1 MTNNQEIIRSKIH
14 EFVKKYYL
22 NKLYKGF
29 LVFIIITLLVFLTY
43 TVLEYFSYLNSSLR
57 VFLFYSFLVLFG
69 FTTAINIIYPLIKLL
84 GVGKQ
89 IDKTT
94 IAKLIGTYFPQI
106 DDKLLNVFQLE
117 ELKESGNFKS
127 YDIIVSAIDT
137 KIENMKPFPFVKA
150 VPFHKTK
157 KFVKW
162 ATIPIIIF
170 ISIISIKSEI
180 ITESTKR
187 IIKYNQV
194 FERPAPYSFEI
205 LNKSL
210 TTFQNEDYVLNIKVV
225 GEETPQELFIEFGNR
240 TYRCYKEN
248 NSNFTFTFANIQQ
261 NIEFQIV
268 TEEVRTKLY
277 QISVL
282 PKPITVSY
290 IMELY
295 YPQYLNKNNE
305 IVENNGDATVPE
317 GTKITW
323 KVYTKNTDFIEF
335 IFNQSSNKLASQKDL
350 FSYSIHAKT
359 PFQYSLVNGNKHFTS
374 KDTLHHQINIIKD
387 LYPEI
392 YVESQQDSLFA
403 DRVYFKGT
411 IKDDYG
417 FKELRFVYS
426 KKDKEGNLMENNKT
440 IPIEIQKAVNIQDF
454 YYYFDASVLFLSP
467 GEQVEYYFEIFDN
480 DGVNGSKSSKT
491 QSQSFKLKT
500 IEEIEKELNKSSSE
514 MKNDLQKLI
523 KESEELV
530 KNINKFQQQLMQN
543 NQITWQDKK
552 RLEAL
557 LDQYNDIKNKIEEV
571 KKDQQDQKA
580 KEDRYKNITDEVLK
594 KQQELMKRFDSILSD
609 EVKEMLQKI
618 QEMMNKQNKDQLQKE
633 MDKIKMSAQ
642 DINKELD
649 QQLELFK
656 LLEFEKKF
664 EDIIDKSRQLAE
676 EQKQLSR
683 LSEEKA
689 ISKED
694 LVKKQEQLNQKFE
707 QLQKELKELEK
718 LNKGLEEPIKMDDR
732 SQMEQEI
739 KSEMNEAKDQLN
751 KNNRTKAK
759 GKQESA
765 TEKLNKLADEL
776 EQEKNEAENEDIG
789 EDIES
794 LRQIMDNLM
803 RVSFQQED
811 VLKRAI
817 TTNAKS
823 PTVTEIVRT
832 QKEINDYMKMIDDS
846 LSSLA
851 KRQTSV
857 KPFIQKELKKI
868 KEYLLATQKQMS
880 DRQLPMAA
888 TNQQF
893 ALTSMN
899 NLTLMLAESMKEMK
913 EKQKESNGK
922 CNKKGGKSTS
932 SKSGGNKSKP
942 KSARELQQQLNRQME
957 SLKRSMEQPGQ
968 EKGKSGQSGQT
979 SEQFAKMAAQ
989 QEAIRK
995 MLQDYN
1001 NDLKE
1006 QNGVGDKAIEQIIR
1020 EMEATE
1026 KDLVNRILS
1035 NQTIN
1040 RQKNIEIRLLE
1051 SERAE
1056 MEREKEEKREST
1068 EAQERYNP
1076 QPPKEW
1082 IFQKEKEQQQE
1093 MIRTIPATLQ
1103 YYYKEKANQY
1113 FYNIE

>member
-1 MTNNQEIIRSKIH
+1 MTNNQEIIRNKIH
-14 EFVKKYYL
+14 HFVKKYYL
-22 NKLYKGF
+22 NKLYKGV

-43 TVLEYFSYLNSSLR
+43 SILEYFSYLNSSLR
-57 VFLFYSFLVLFG
+57 IFLFYSFLLLFL
-69 FTTAINIIYPLIKLL
+69 FTTIKNIIIPTIKLL
-84 GVGKQ
+84 GLGRQ

-106 DDKLLNVFQLE
+106 DDKLLNIFQLE
-117 ELKESGNFKS
+117 ELKEAGNFKS
-127 YDIIVSAIDT
+127 YDLIVSAIDT
-137 KIENMKPFPFVKA
+137 KIETIKPFPFVKA

-157 KFVKW
+157 KYIKW
-162 ATIPIIIF
+162 AILPIIVL

-194 FERPAPYSFEI
+194 FEKPAPYSFDL

-210 TTFQNEDYVLNIKVV
+210 TTFQNEDFVLNIKVV
-225 GEETPQELFIEFGNR
+225 GEETPQELFIQFGNR
-240 TYRCYKEN
+240 TYRCQKE
-248 NSNFTFTFANIQQ
+248 SKTLFTYTFANLQQ
-261 NIEFQIV
+261 SADFQIV
-268 TEEVRTKLY
+268 TEEVLSKTYTLT
-277 QISVL
+277 VL
-282 PKPITVSY
+282 PKPLTVSY
-290 IMELY
+290 IMELV
-295 YPQYLNKNNE
+295 YPQYLNKNKE
-305 IVENNGDATVPE
+305 IIENNGDATVPE
-317 GTKITW
+317 GTRITW
-323 KVYTKNTDFIEF
+323 KVYTKNTDFVNF
-335 IFNQSSNKLASQKDL
+335 IYNQNSELLVSKNDL
-350 FSYSIHAKT
+350 FSYSTQVKT
-359 PFQYSLVNGNKHFTS
+359 PFQYSIVNGNTFFTS

-392 YVESQQDSLFA
+392 FVESQQDSLFA

-417 FKELRFVYS
+417 FKELNFVYTKS
-426 KKDKEGNLMENNKT
+426 DQEGNLIESSKKL
-440 IPIEIQKAVNIQDF
+440 PIVIKKGENIQDF
-454 YYYFDASVLFLSP
+454 YYYFDASLLLLSP
-467 GEQVEYYFEIFDN
+467 GQQIDYYFEIYDN
-480 DGVNGSKSSKT
+480 DGVNGSKSTKT
-491 QSQSFKLKT
+491 QSKSFKLKT
-500 IEEIEKELNKSSSE
+500 IEEIEKELNKSSAE
-514 MKNDLQKLI
+514 TKKDLQKLI

-552 RLEAL
+552 RLESL
-557 LDQYNDIKNKIEEV
+557 LEQYNDIKNKIQEV
-571 KKDQQDQKA
+571 KKEQQDQKA

-594 KQQELMKRFDSILSD
+594 KQEELLKRFDSILSD
-609 EVKEMLQKI
+609 EVKEILQKI
-618 QEMMNKQNKDQLQKE
+618 QEMMNQQNKDQLQKE

-642 DINKELD
+642 EINKELD

-664 EDIIDKSRQLAE
+664 QDIIDKSRQLSE
-676 EQKQLSR
+676 EQKNLSK
-683 LSEEKA
+683 LSEEKS
-689 ISKED
+689 ITKED
-694 LVKKQEQLNQKFE
+694 LVKKQELLNQKFE
-707 QLQKELKELEK
+707 QLQKELKELQQ
-718 LNKGLEEPIKMDDR
+718 LNKNLEDPIKMEDR
-732 SQMEQEI
+732 SQLEQEI
-739 KSEMNEAKDQLN
+739 KQEMNEAKDQLN
-751 KNNRTKAK
+751 KNNRSKAK

-765 TEKLNKLADEL
+765 TEKIEKLADQL
-776 EQEKNEAENEDIG
+776 EQEKNEAENEDIS
-789 EDIES
+789 EDIET

-803 RVSFQQED
+803 RVSFKQED
-811 VLKRAI
+811 NLKRVLS
-817 TTNAKS
+817 TNAKS

-832 QKEINDYMKMIDDS
+832 QKEISDYMKMIDDS

-868 KEYLLATQKQMS
+868 KEYLLATQTQLS
-880 DRQLPMAA
+880 DRQLPIAA

-893 ALTSMN
+893 ALTSIN

-922 CNKKGGKSTS
+922 CNKKGGKSS
-932 SKSGGNKSKP
+932 SKPGGNKSKP
-942 KSARELQQQLNRQME
+942 KSARELQQQLNKQME
-957 SLKRSMEQPGQ
+957 SLKRSMEQGQ
-968 EKGKSGQSGQT
+968 EKGKMGQNGQM

-1001 NDLKE
+1001 NELKN
-1006 QNGVGDKAIEQIIR
+1006 QNGVGDKALEQVIK

-1026 KDLVNRILS
+1026 RDLVNRVLS

-1040 RQKNIEIRLLE
+1040 RQKSIETRLLE

-1056 MEREKEEKREST
+1056 MEREKEEKRESR

-1082 IFQKEKEQQQE
+1082 IFQKGKEQQME
-1093 MIRTIPATLQ
+1093 MIRTIPPTLQ

-1113 FYNIE
+1113 FFNIE

>member
-1 MTNNQEIIRSKIH
+1 MTNNQEIIRKKIH

-22 NKLYKGF
+22 NKLYKGI
-29 LVFIIITLLVFLTY
+29 LLFIIITLLVFLTY
-43 TVLEYFSYLNSSLR
+43 AILEYFSYLNSSLR
-57 VFLFYSFLVLFG
+57 ILLFYSFLGLFL
-69 FTTAINIIYPLIKLL
+69 FTTLKNIVYPLIKLL
-84 GVGKQ
+84 GIGKQ

-117 ELKESGNFKS
+117 ELKESGKFRS
-127 YDIIVSAIDT
+127 YDIIVSAIDA
-137 KIENMKPFPFVKA
+137 KIENLKPFPFVKA

-157 KFVKW
+157 KYIKW
-162 ATIPIIIF
+162 AIIPIIIF

-187 IIKYNQV
+187 IIQYNQV
-194 FERPAPYSFEI
+194 FEKPAPYSFEVI
-205 LNKSL
+205 NKSL

-225 GEETPQELFIEFGNR
+225 GEETPQELFVQYGNR
-240 TYRCYKEN
+240 TYRCHKEN
-248 NSNFTFTFANIQQ
+248 NSHFTFTFPNIQQ
-261 NIEFQIV
+261 NVDFQIV
-268 TEEVRTKLY
+268 TDEVESKFY
-277 QISVL
+277 QLSVL
-282 PKPITVSY
+282 PKPITISY
-290 IMELY
+290 IMELS

-305 IVENNGDATVPE
+305 IIENNGDATVPE
-317 GTKITW
+317 GTRITW
-323 KVYTKNTDFIEF
+323 KVYTKNTDFVQF
-335 IFNQSSNKLASQKDL
+335 ILNQKANRLTTQKDI
-350 FSYSIHAKT
+350 FTYSIQAKT
-359 PFQYSLVNGNKHFTS
+359 PFQYTLVNGNKHFTS

-417 FKELRFVYS
+417 FRDLRFVYS
-426 KKDKEGNLMENNKT
+426 KSDKDGNLLEQNKT
-440 IPIEIQKAVNIQDF
+440 IQIDIKKGINIQDF
-454 YYYFDASVLFLSP
+454 YYYFDASVLLLSP

-480 DGVNGSKSSKT
+480 DGVNGAKSSKT
-491 QSQSFKLKT
+491 QNKNFKLKT
-500 IEEIEKELNKSSSE
+500 IEEIEKELNKSSNE
-514 MKNDLQKLI
+514 TKNDLQKLI

-552 RLEAL
+552 KLESL

-571 KKDQQDQKA
+571 KKDQMDQKE

-594 KQQELMKRFDSILSD
+594 KQEELMKRFDSILSD

-618 QEMMNKQNKDQLQKE
+618 QEMMNQQNKDQLQKE

-649 QQLELFK
+649 QQLELYK

-664 EDIIDKSRQLAE
+664 QDIIDKSRQIAE

-689 ISKED
+689 ISKEE

-707 QLQKELKELEK
+707 QIQKELKELEQ
-718 LNKGLEEPIKMDDR
+718 LNKGLEDPIKMEDR
-732 SQMEQEI
+732 SQLEQEI
-739 KSEMNEAKDQLN
+739 KNEMNEAKDQLN
-751 KNNRTKAK
+751 KNNRSKAK
-759 GKQESA
+759 GKQDSA
-765 TEKLNKLADEL
+765 SEKIEKLADEL
-776 EQEKNEAENEDIG
+776 EQEKNEAENEDIS

-803 RVSFQQED
+803 RVSFKQED
-811 VLKRAI
+811 ILKRAL

-823 PTVTEIVRT
+823 PTVTEIIRT

-868 KEYLLATQKQMS
+868 KEYLLATQTQMS

-922 CNKKGGKSTS
+922 CNKKGGKSS
-932 SKSGGNKSKP
+932 CSKPGGNKSKP

-957 SLKRSMEQPGQ
+957 SLKRSMEQGQDKGKPGQ
-968 EKGKSGQSGQT
+968 NGSM

-1026 KDLVNRILS
+1026 KDLVNRVLS

-1040 RQKNIEIRLLE
+1040 RQKNIETRLLE

-1056 MEREKEEKREST
+1056 MEREKEEKRESR

-1082 IFQKEKEQQQE
+1082 IFQKGKEQQTE
-1093 MIRTIPATLQ
+1093 MIRTIPPSLQ

>member
-1 MTNNQEIIRSKIH
+1 MTNNQEIIRKKIH
-14 EFVKKYYL
+14 HFVKKYYL
-22 NKLYKGF
+22 NKLYKGV

-43 TVLEYFSYLNSSLR
+43 SILEYFSYLNSSLR
-57 VFLFYSFLVLFG
+57 IFLFYSFLLLFL
-69 FTTAINIIYPLIKLL
+69 FTTIKNIIIPTIKLL
-84 GVGKQ
+84 GLGRQ

-106 DDKLLNVFQLE
+106 DDKLLNIFQLE
-117 ELKESGNFKS
+117 ELKEAGNFKS
-127 YDIIVSAIDT
+127 YDLIVSAIDT
-137 KIENMKPFPFVKA
+137 KIETIKPFPFVKA

-157 KFVKW
+157 KYIKW
-162 ATIPIIIF
+162 AILPIIVL

-194 FERPAPYSFEI
+194 FEKPAPYSFDL

-210 TTFQNEDYVLNIKVV
+210 TTFQNEDFVLNIKVV
-225 GEETPQELFIEFGNR
+225 GEETPQELFIQFGNR
-240 TYRCYKEN
+240 TYRCQKE
-248 NSNFTFTFANIQQ
+248 SKTLFTYTFANLQQ
-261 NIEFQIV
+261 SADFQIV
-268 TEEVRTKLY
+268 TEEVLSKTYTLT
-277 QISVL
+277 VL
-282 PKPITVSY
+282 PKPLTVSY
-290 IMELY
+290 IMELV
-295 YPQYLNKNNE
+295 YPQYLNKNKE
-305 IVENNGDATVPE
+305 IIENNGDATVPE
-317 GTKITW
+317 GTRITW
-323 KVYTKNTDFIEF
+323 KVYTKNTDFVNF
-335 IFNQSSNKLASQKDL
+335 IYNQNSELLVSKNDL
-350 FSYSIHAKT
+350 FSYSTQVKT
-359 PFQYSLVNGNKHFTS
+359 PFQYSIVNGNTFFTS

-392 YVESQQDSLFA
+392 FVESQQDSLFA

-417 FKELRFVYS
+417 FKELNFVYTKS
-426 KKDKEGNLMENNKT
+426 DQEGNLIESSKKL
-440 IPIEIQKAVNIQDF
+440 PIDIKKGENIQDF
-454 YYYFDASVLFLSP
+454 YYYFDASLLLLSP
-467 GEQVEYYFEIFDN
+467 GQQIDYYFEIYDN
-480 DGVNGSKSSKT
+480 DGVNGSKSTKT
-491 QSQSFKLKT
+491 QSKSFKLKT
-500 IEEIEKELNKSSSE
+500 IEEIEKELNKSSAE
-514 MKNDLQKLI
+514 TKKDLQKLI

-552 RLEAL
+552 RLESL
-557 LDQYNDIKNKIEEV
+557 LEQYNDIKNKIQEV
-571 KKDQQDQKA
+571 KKEQQDQKA

-594 KQQELMKRFDSILSD
+594 KQEELLKRFDSILSD
-609 EVKEMLQKI
+609 EVKEILQKI
-618 QEMMNKQNKDQLQKE
+618 QEMMNQQNKDQLQKE

-642 DINKELD
+642 EINKELD

-664 EDIIDKSRQLAE
+664 QDIIDKSRQLSE
-676 EQKQLSR
+676 EQKNLSK
-683 LSEEKA
+683 LSEEKS
-689 ISKED
+689 ITKED
-694 LVKKQEQLNQKFE
+694 LVKKQELLNQKFE
-707 QLQKELKELEK
+707 QLQKELKELQQ
-718 LNKGLEEPIKMDDR
+718 LNKNLEDPIKMEDR
-732 SQMEQEI
+732 SQLEQEI
-739 KSEMNEAKDQLN
+739 KQEMNEAKDQLN
-751 KNNRTKAK
+751 KNNRSKAK

-765 TEKLNKLADEL
+765 TEKIEKLADQL
-776 EQEKNEAENEDIG
+776 EQEKNEAENEDIS
-789 EDIES
+789 EDIET

-803 RVSFQQED
+803 RVSFKQED
-811 VLKRAI
+811 NLKRVLS
-817 TTNAKS
+817 TNAKS

-832 QKEINDYMKMIDDS
+832 QKEISDYMKMIDDS

-868 KEYLLATQKQMS
+868 KEYLLATQTQLS
-880 DRQLPMAA
+880 DRQLPIAA

-893 ALTSMN
+893 ALTSIN

-922 CNKKGGKSTS
+922 CNKKGGKSS
-932 SKSGGNKSKP
+932 SKPGGNKSKP
-942 KSARELQQQLNRQME
+942 KSARELQQQLNKQME
-957 SLKRSMEQPGQ
+957 SLKRSMEQGQ
-968 EKGKSGQSGQT
+968 EKGKMGQNGQM

-1001 NDLKE
+1001 NELKN
-1006 QNGVGDKAIEQIIR
+1006 QNGVGDKALEQVIK

-1026 KDLVNRILS
+1026 RDLVNRVLS

-1040 RQKNIEIRLLE
+1040 RQKSIETRLLE

-1056 MEREKEEKREST
+1056 MEREKEEKRESR

-1082 IFQKEKEQQQE
+1082 IFQKGKEQQME
-1093 MIRTIPATLQ
+1093 MIRTIPPTLQ

-1113 FYNIE
+1113 FFNIE